1 MNERRRPELAA
12 TAHAAPGQAPRGA
25 PRGAAAT
32 GQAGAG
38 QANPG
43 LAIEATGLAKS
54 YKDVRVLSGVDLQVP
69 AGTVFALLGPNGAGK
84 TTTVRILAT
93 LVQAD
98 DGRALVAGHDV
109 RRDRSQVRKKIS
121 LTGQFAALDEVQ
133 TGTENLRMMGRLSG
147 LPRTEARRRA
157 QELIE
162 QFELTKAAGRRVATY
177 SGGMRRRLDIAAS
190 LVARPSVIFLDE
202 PSTGL
207 DPQSRLAMW
216 RVVEGLAESGVTI
229 FLTTQYLE
237 EAERLADRIAVLDAG
252 TIIAEGTSAELKR
265 KVAAQRLDI
274 TGASRA
280 AFEELIRHFGD
291 RRVHQDDGS
300 LTVGVPTE
308 GDAAAIRALLDG
320 ADPGRGLIADF
331 TVHRATLDDVFLTLT
346 GSADKNNAKET
357 SNV

>member
-1 MNERRRPELAA
+1 MNERRGPELAA
-12 TAHAAPGQAPRGA
+12 AAHAAPGQAPRGA
-25 PRGAAAT
+25 AAA
-32 GQAGAG
+32 
-38 QANPG
+38 G
-43 LAIEATGLAKS
+43 LAVEATGLAKS
-54 YKDVRVLSGVDLQVP
+54 YRDVRVLSGVDLRVP

-98 DGRALVAGHDV
+98 GGHALVAGFDV
-109 RRDRSQVRKKIS
+109 RKNRSEVRRSIS

-147 LPRTEARRRA
+147 LSRA
-157 QELIE
+157 ASKQRAHELIE

-216 RVVEGLAESGVTI
+216 RVIEGLAESGVTI

-237 EAERLADRIAVLDAG
+237 EAERLAGRIAVLDAG
-252 TIIAEGTSAELKR
+252 TIIAEGTPAELKR
-265 KVAAQRLDI
+265 EVAAQRLDI
-274 TGASRA
+274 TGASRSA
-280 AFEELIRHFGD
+280 YEELIRHFGD
-291 RRVHQDDGS
+291 RLVHQDAGS

-308 GDAAAIRALLDG
+308 GDAAEVRALLDG
-320 ADPGRGLIADF
+320 ADPGRDLIAGF
-331 TVHRATLDDVFLTLT
+331 TVHSATLDDVFLTLT
-346 GSADKNNAKET
+346 GHAK
-357 SNV
+357 

>member
-1 MNERRRPELAA
+1 MN
-12 TAHAAPGQAPRGA
+12 GA
-25 PRGAAAT
+25 EE
-32 GQAGAG
+32 
-38 QANPG
+38 
-43 LAIEATGLAKS
+43 LAIEASGLAKS
-54 YKDVRVLSGVDLQVP
+54 YRDVRVLAGVDLRVP
-69 AGTVFALLGPNGAGK
+69 SGTVFALLGPNGAGK
-84 TTTVRILAT
+84 TTIVRILAT

-98 DGRALVAGHDV
+98 DGQARVAGYDVAQDRSRV
-109 RRDRSQVRKKIS
+109 RRRIS

-147 LPRTEARRRA
+147 LSRTAARQRA
-157 QELIE
+157 TELIE
-162 QFELTKAAGRRVATY
+162 QFELTKAAGRRVSTY

-216 RVVEGLAESGVTI
+216 RVIEGLAESGVTI

-252 TIIAEGTSAELKR
+252 QIIAEGTSAELKR

-280 AFEELIRHFGD
+280 AFDELIRHFGG
-291 RRVHQDDGS
+291 RLVHHDDGS

-308 GDAAAIRALLDG
+308 GDAAEIRALLDA
-320 ADPGRGLIADF
+320 ADPGRDLIADF

-346 GSADKNNAKET
+346 GPAQSQNPKET
-357 SNV
+357 SDV

>member
-1 MNERRRPELAA
+1 MNERGGFTRSGPGHANRGQADPGAA
-12 TAHAAPGQAPRGA
+12 SPGQPKSE
-25 PRGAAAT
+25 
-32 GQAGAG
+32 
-38 QANPG
+38 
-43 LAIEATGLAKS
+43 LAIEASGLAKS
-54 YKDVRVLSGVDLQVP
+54 YRDVRVLSGVDLRVP
-69 AGTVFALLGPNGAGK
+69 SGTVFALLGPNGAGK

-98 DGRALVAGHDV
+98 AGQARVAGFDV
-109 RRDRSQVRKKIS
+109 ARDRSKVRRQIS

-147 LPRTEARRRA
+147 LSRTQARERA
-157 QELIE
+157 HELLE

-202 PSTGL
+202 PSAGL

-216 RVVEGLAESGVTI
+216 RVIEGLAEAGVTI

-252 TIIAEGTSAELKR
+252 LIIAEGTAAELKR

-280 AFEELIRHFGD
+280 AFEELTRHFGD
-291 RRVHQDDGS
+291 RLVHQDDGS

-308 GDAAAIRALLDG
+308 GDAAEIRALLDG

-331 TVHRATLDDVFLTLT
+331 RLHRATLDDVFLTLT
-346 GSADKNNAKET
+346 GHAK
-357 SNV
+357 

>member
-1 MNERRRPELAA
+1 
-12 TAHAAPGQAPRGA
+12 
-25 PRGAAAT
+25 
-32 GQAGAG
+32 
-38 QANPG
+38 
-43 LAIEATGLAKS
+43 
-54 YKDVRVLSGVDLQVP
+54 
-69 AGTVFALLGPNGAGK
+69 VFALLGPNGAGK
-84 TTTVRILAT
+84 TTVVRILAT

-98 DGRALVAGHDV
+98 AGQARVAGFDV
-109 RRDRSQVRKKIS
+109 HRDRSQVRRRIS

-133 TGTENLRMMGRLSG
+133 TGSENLSMMGRLSG
-147 LPRTEARRRA
+147 LSRAAARQRA
-157 QELIE
+157 AELIG
-162 QFELTKAAGRRVATY
+162 QFELTGAAGRRVATY

-190 LVARPSVIFLDE
+190 LVGRPSVIFLDE

-216 RVVEGLAESGVTI
+216 RVIEGLAESGVTI

-280 AFEELIRHFGD
+280 AFEQLTNHFGT
-291 RRVHQDDGS
+291 RLIHQDDES

-308 GDAAAIRALLDG
+308 GDAAEIRALLDG
-320 ADPGRGLIADF
+320 ADPGRDLVADF
-331 TVHRATLDDVFLTLT
+331 RLHGATLDDVFLTLT
-346 GSADKNNAKET
+346 GHAKET
-357 SNV
+357 RNV

>member
-1 MNERRRPELAA
+1 MNERQGPELAA
-12 TAHAAPGQAPRGA
+12 TAHAE
-25 PRGAAAT
+25 
-32 GQAGAG
+32 
-38 QANPG
+38 
-43 LAIEATGLAKS
+43 LAVEATGLTKS
-54 YKDVRVLSGVDLQVP
+54 YKDVHVLSGVDIGVP

-98 DGRALVAGHDV
+98 GGQARVAGFDV
-109 RRDRSQVRKKIS
+109 AQDRSKVRQNIS

-147 LPRTEARRRA
+147 LSRTQARERA
-157 QELIE
+157 HELLE

-216 RVVEGLAESGVTI
+216 RVIEGLAESGVTI

-252 TIIAEGTSAELKR
+252 LIIAEGTAAELKR

-280 AFEELIRHFGD
+280 AFEELTRHFGD
-291 RRVHQDDGS
+291 RLVHQDDGS

-308 GDAAAIRALLDG
+308 GDAAEIRALLDG

-331 TVHRATLDDVFLTLT
+331 RLHRATLDDVFLTLT
-346 GSADKNNAKET
+346 GHAK
-357 SNV
+357 